1 MGIWTGA
8 DQEAKELIYK
18 LYKGE
23 YEKLVRCAISYLKT
37 GNDEPNVRS
46 RAEDV
51 VQETFTLF
59 WERRRDVLSKEKPV
73 GWLYKALQR
82 KAWALLKEENKWIR
96 RLNKYK
102 QFYTQPDES
111 YISLEM
117 ERLEM
122 EDLVSKEDFTLLYKF
137 CVAGYTYQELSEE
150 TGLSK
155 SALGTRIHRAKR
167 KIREKLEK

>member
-1 MGIWTGA
+1 M
-8 DQEAKELIYK
+8 
-18 LYKGE
+18 
-23 YEKLVRCAISYLKT
+23 
-37 GNDEPNVRS
+37 
-46 RAEDV
+46 
-51 VQETFTLF
+51 
-59 WERRRDVLSKEKPV
+59 